1 MTTPHATV
9 IRMLVIVS
17 IDSPVLCTSLDES
30 LRLEVLIDVLPVHRI
45 GKEDRDLVPTLF
57 VLDSVDRCGD
67 KLHMSPL
74 HIDLH
79 VATLY
84 DHVYLSSLVFVVVV

>member
-1 MTTPHATV
+1 MTIPHATV

-17 IDSPVLCTSLDES
+17 IDSPVLRAGLYES
-30 LRLEVLIDVLPVHRI
+30 LGLEVFVDALSLHSISKENCDLIPA
-45 GKEDRDLVPTLF
+45 LF

-67 KLHMSPL
+67 EFHMSPL

-79 VATLY
+79 VAALY
-84 DHVYLSSLVFVVVV
+84 DHLYLSSLVFGVVM